1 MEPKYATLKTVYE
14 IVKSETNPLTYA
26 CFPNQIII
34 RQTQP
39 WDIIIKQLD
48 ELAGEGLISIQQPG
62 TTICITENGIEKV
75 KSVGLISL

>member
-14 IVKSETNPLTYA
+14 IVMNEANPLTYA

-34 RQTQP
+34 HQTQP

-48 ELAGEGLISIQQPG
+48 ELAGEELITIQQPG
-62 TTICITENGIEKV
+62 TTICITAKGMEKAAANMIE
-75 KSVGLISL
+75 L

>member
-1 MEPKYATLKTVYE
+1 MELKYTTLKTIYE
-14 IVKSETNPLTYA
+14 IVMNEASPLTYA

-48 ELAGEGLISIQQPG
+48 ELAAEGLITIQQPG
-62 TTICITENGIEKV
+62 TTICITPKGMEKATTI
-75 KSVGLISL
+75 LIVQ